1 MSGLEDVRFR
11 EVPLYFDIG
20 WELEMNLV
28 RPQIEAR
35 PRVELHSSLPPNISV
50 IPGKEVEPI
59 PTLTNTNTLPRHDE
73 TKTKQR
79 CV

>member
-35 PRVELHSSLPPNISV
+35 PRVELHSSLPPNMSV
-50 IPGKEVEPI
+50 ILGKEVKPS
-59 PTLTNTNTLPRHDE
+59 PTLTNTNVLPRHGQ
-73 TKTKQR
+73 TKQR